1 MNEKSDLKQFDFD
14 LHGIAGIR
22 LINATDWDAAV
33 VTRQLGPIQKALNR
47 EPDIVIR
54 FVDQLATGRLRY
66 LGVED
71 AGFTEDS
78 FLVLRSK
85 HKSSAKVQIPFD
97 QVGRRCEIVCERGA
111 PAVPLLIPI
120 VNLTVLSK
128 GALPIHASAFIYN
141 GTGVLV
147 TGWAKGGKTET
158 LLAFTSRG
166 ARYVGDEWV
175 YLSGDGKHMFGIP
188 EPIRVWKWHLDD
200 LPGYWSQVG
209 RGERARLQSLN
220 LVVKTIDRAVTSQ
233 RLSGMAPVRALR
245 RIRPLL
251 KNQLYVHLKP
261 HRLFGINGS
270 PVSGTPQKV
279 LFVASHESPEISVN
293 SVDPLEIAERM
304 VFSLQEERMEF
315 LSYYLK
321 FRFAFPDLRNELID
335 QAERLQLEALRRA
348 LAGKDAY
355 EIYHPYP
362 VSIPALFDA
371 IAPFI

>member
-1 MNEKSDLKQFDFD
+1 MNGTDYLKQFDYD
-14 LHGIAGIR
+14 LHGIVGIR
-22 LINATDWDAAV
+22 LINATDADAAI
-33 VTRQLGPIQKALNR
+33 VTRQIGPIQKPLNR
-47 EPDIVIR
+47 QPDIIIR
-54 FVDQLATGRLRY
+54 FVDQLATDHLRY

-85 HKSSAKVQIPFD
+85 QKSRAKVRIPFD
-97 QVGRRCEIVCERGA
+97 QIGRRCEIVCERGA
-111 PAVPLLIPI
+111 LAVPLLIAI

-141 GTGVLV
+141 GKGVLV

-166 ARYVGDEWV
+166 ASYVGDEWV
-175 YLSGDGKHMFGIP
+175 YVSGDGKHMFGIP
-188 EPIRVWKWHLDD
+188 EPIRIWKWHLED

-209 RGERARLQSLN
+209 RGDRARLQGLN
-220 LVVKTIDRAVTSQ
+220 LLVKTIDRAVAS
-233 RLSGMAPVRALR
+233 RALSASAPVRALR

-251 KNQLYVHLKP
+251 KNQLYVQLKP
-261 HRLFGINGS
+261 HRLFGMNGS

-279 LFVASHESPEISVN
+279 LFVASQESPEITVS
-293 SVDPLEIAERM
+293 SVDPLEIAKRM

-335 QAERLQLEALRRA
+335 EAERLQVEALYRA

-362 VSIPALFDA
+362 VSIPALFDG